1 VPQRPAAQSWT
12 ETTAPRLDIVHG
24 ATVVLRS
31 PDRNASATSRSKRI
45 FDICTSI
52 ACLVVAVPIIGVAG
66 ALVRLTSPGPALFRQ
81 QRVGLNGELFTI
93 YKLRTMSVDN
103 DDSEHRA
110 HAIRLITDPTVCATD
125 NGTFKLSDPRVTTVG
140 KFLRAVSIDELPQ
153 LVNVLK
159 GDMSLV
165 GPRPML
171 PFEHEHVATEHRE
184 RVAARPGMTGLWQVS
199 GRSELSTVAMLDL
212 DIDYVDNWSMW
223 NDIKILLRTPF
234 SLLSR

>member
-1 VPQRPAAQSWT
+1 MPQRPVAQTWT
-12 ETTAPRLDIVHG
+12 GPTVPRLDIVQD
-24 ATVVLRS
+24 TTEQPRS
-31 PDRNASATSRSKRI
+31 QSRTASAASRSKRAL
-45 FDICTSI
+45 DIGTSI
-52 ACLVVAVPIIGVAG
+52 ACLVVAAPIMGVAG
-66 ALVRLTSPGPALFRQ
+66 ALVWLTSPGPALFRQ

-93 YKLRTMSVDN
+93 YKLRTMTVDN

-110 HAIRLITDPTVCATD
+110 HAIRLIVDPTVCATD
-125 NGTFKLSDPRVTTVG
+125 NGTFKLSDPRVTPVG
-140 KFLRAVSIDELPQ
+140 RFLRAVSIDELPQ

-171 PFEHEHVATEHRE
+171 PFEHEHVAIEHRQ

-199 GRSELSTVAMLDL
+199 GRSELSTAAMLDL
-212 DIDYVDNWSMW
+212 DIDYVDNWSLW
-223 NDIKILLRTPF
+223 NDLKILLRTPF